1 MERLS
6 RKDHVRPKLK
16 AFWRAKSGAAAL
28 EYAVI
33 AAFLSVA
40 IVVSVQNVGIT
51 VRDDLFVRV
60 QNALASAVFPG
71 EEKRTIAADEAA
83 DPIITGSTPKE

>member
-1 MERLS
+1 MKSLS
-6 RKDHVRPKLK
+6 RKDRARSKLRTFSQ
-16 AFWRAKSGAAAL
+16 ATSGATAL

-40 IVVSVQNVGIT
+40 IVVSVQNVGVT

-60 QNALASAVFPG
+60 QNALARAIRNEPPVRALVQDQ
-71 EEKRTIAADEAA
+71 EA
-83 DPIITGSTPKE
+83 DPIVTGSTPDK